1 MSLTPTLV
9 LYCVLI
15 LLASLLGGWIPFWV
29 RMTHKRM
36 ELAVSFVGG
45 VMLGVGIF
53 HMIPHAFH
61 ETHSIDRVVWWVLV
75 GLIVMFLVE
84 RFFCYHHHP
93 AVPEDGDA
101 GPAGAACGH
110 DHHHAHDAH
119 DHGHDPEHAGPD
131 DEPGA
136 GATGHRLSWS
146 GALTGLTLH
155 TLLAGVALAASA
167 QAESHGG
174 NVVGLAGF
182 GTFLVIFL
190 HKPLDS
196 MTIGTLLA
204 AGQWSVRFRHIVN
217 VMFAL
222 VIPIGVTLFY
232 VGLHLET
239 EAQHVFVG
247 CALAFSAGT
256 FLCISLSDL
265 LPELHFHRHDRVKLS
280 MALLLG
286 LAIAYSIGLFEASG
300 HDHHGEPAAPVET
313 QQQPDAHDNDH
324 DH

>member
-1 MSLTPTLV
+1 MTLTLTLV
-9 LYCVLI
+9 LYCALI
-15 LLASLLGGWIPFWV
+15 LCASLLGGWIPFWI

-36 ELAVSFVGG
+36 EVAVSFVAG
-45 VMLGVGIF
+45 VMLGVGVF

-61 ETHSIDRVVWWVLV
+61 ETHSIDQVVWWVLA
-75 GLIVMFLVE
+75 GLVVMFLVE

-93 AVPEDGDA
+93 ASPEDG
-101 GPAGAACGH
+101 AGARPEAACRH
-110 DHHHAHDAH
+110 DHHPVAAE
-119 DHGHDPEHAGPD
+119 GGPEVGS
-131 DEPGA
+131 
-136 GATGHRLSWS
+136 HRLSWS

-155 TLLAGVALAASA
+155 TLLAGVALAASV
-167 QAESHGG
+167 QAEWHVASYT
-174 NVVGLAGF
+174 GLAGF

-204 AGQWSVRFRHIVN
+204 AGQWSVRFRHAVN
-217 VMFAL
+217 VLFAL

-265 LPELHFHRHDRVKLS
+265 LPELHFHRHDRVMLS
-280 MALLLG
+280 LALLLG
-286 LAIAYSIGLFEASG
+286 LAIAYTIGLFEASG
-300 HDHHGEPAAPVET
+300 HDHHDQPAAPVEH
-313 QQQPDAHDNDH
+313 QQEPDGH
-324 DH
+324 DHEH

>member
-1 MSLTPTLV
+1 MNLASTLI
-9 LYCVLI
+9 LYCALI
-15 LLASLLGGWIPFWV
+15 LMASLLGGWIPLWV

-45 VMLGVGIF
+45 VMLGVGVF

-61 ETHSIDRVVWWVLV
+61 ETHSIDQVVWWVLA

-93 AVPEDGDA
+93 AVPEDGDESR
-101 GPAGAACGH
+101 PETACGH
-110 DHHHAHDAH
+110 DHPHPA
-119 DHGHDPEHAGPD
+119 DPEKGPE
-131 DEPGA
+131 DERGP
-136 GATGHRLSWS
+136 GHRLSWS

-174 NVVGLAGF
+174 NFVGLAGF

-217 VMFAL
+217 VLFAL
-222 VIPIGVTLFY
+222 VIPLGVTLFY
-232 VGLHLET
+232 VGLHLES
-239 EAQHVFVG
+239 EAQHTFVG

-280 MALLLG
+280 LALLLG

-300 HDHHGEPAAPVET
+300 HDHHHQPAAPVEHT
-313 QQQPDAHDNDH
+313 EDDDGAHVHEPGSDH
-324 DH
+324 EH